1 MTSDHDYRT
10 TSTGGIDYAY
20 YTRRAHDIRS
30 REARKILDAIARGAM
45 FLAARIWRQD
55 AILIA
60 PVSRA
65 PVARVAGRAP
75 MRTPAPRTPAPGH
88 VRPVASQAD
97 SIAGTKGPR
106 KGTR

>member
-30 REARKILDAIARGAM
+30 RDARKILDAFARGAT

-55 AILIA
+55 ASTIA

-75 MRTPAPRTPAPGH
+75 MRTPAPRAPAPGH
-88 VRPVASQAD
+88 VRPEAAD
-97 SIAGTKGPR
+97 AIAGTKGPR